1 MIAVVAAAAV
11 VDGSAVAVRIVVVV
25 VLTSVAL
32 EAVIVVVVVSSGK
45 KLVFMI
51 LFAQNLEQVFTG
63 DLPFRAFYFLIP
75 WSQSRFL
82 YCCSLS
88 PIFDFY
94 LFALHR
100 IFLILSRVFESTF
113 LACSLKMRQ
122 IWGGGA
128 VDKWS

>member
-1 MIAVVAAAAV
+1 MIAV
-11 VDGSAVAVRIVVVV
+11 DGAAVRIVVVV

-32 EAVIVVVVVSSGK
+32 EAVIVVVVVVSSGK

-122 IWGGGA
+122 IWGGGSSQVVLGTA
-128 VDKWS
+128 FSFF